1 MINFIQCNHTND
13 GLNVKI
19 IKEDYWIK
27 LIKRLKLGDENS
39 INYIKNSCIE
49 YNIEIKNFILEFLF
63 FLIKKYPESIKY
75 MDNMEFISHSN
86 NINDYLLKYFIYSFH
101 DLFKEL

>member
-86 NINDYLLKYFIYSFH
+86 NINNDYLLKYFY
-101 DLFKEL
+101 L